1 MISKSGKPIWRLLH
15 QSGQKTARETKAV
28 IWEWNGE
35 DGCPRLGADLF
46 YLVFGG

>member
-1 MISKSGKPIWRLLH
+1 MILKSGKPIWRLLH
-15 QSGQKTARETKAV
+15 QSGQKTAGETKAV

-35 DGCPRLGADLF
+35 DGCPRLGVDLF